1 MGKKVIDFNA
11 IVRKAV
17 EDYKEAIT
25 TSVSLSAL
33 LKEGLS
39 DPDEIAKVAAKQ
51 EEHLLAAIREELQE
65 DVPEGPEVIFQVI
78 VGWNHRMHVQLGLPK
93 AMNRPYGHAMDISYS
108 DPRAVWLAIEWAHGE
123 RSHKSLNSQDTDVN
137 TYVRLPAVAT
147 EDLKRVFVRM
157 PFLSRTLGREA
168 VIAVEVS

>member
-1 MGKKVIDFNA
+1 MGKVVDFNA

-25 TSVSLSAL
+25 SAPLDAL
-33 LKEGLS
+33 LEEGLS

-51 EEHLLAAIREELQE
+51 EHLLDAIREALQE

-78 VGWNHRMHVQLGLPK
+78 VGWNNRMHVQLGLPK
-93 AMNRPYGHAMDISYS
+93 EMNRPYGHAMDISYS
-108 DPRAVWLAIEWAHGE
+108 EPRAVWLAIEWAHGE
-123 RSHKSLNSQDTDVN
+123 RSHKSLNSQDTGVN

>member
-1 MGKKVIDFNA
+1 MGKVVDFDA
-11 IVRKAV
+11 IVQKAV

-25 TSVSLSAL
+25 SAPLGTL

-39 DPDEIAKVAAKQ
+39 DPDEIVKVAAKQ
-51 EEHLLAAIREELQE
+51 EEHLLDAIREALQE

-78 VGWNHRMHVQLGLPK
+78 VGWNNRIHVQLGLPK

-123 RSHKSLNSQDTDVN
+123 RSHRSLNSQDTSVN

-147 EDLKRVFVRM
+147 EDLERVFVRM
-157 PFLSRTLGREA
+157 PFLSRALGREA

>member
-1 MGKKVIDFNA
+1 MGKVVDFNA

-17 EDYKEAIT
+17 EDYKAAIT
-25 TSVSLSAL
+25 NAPLGTL

-51 EEHLLAAIREELQE
+51 EEHLLDAIREALQE

-78 VGWNHRMHVQLGLPK
+78 VGWNNRMHVQLGLPK

-108 DPRAVWLAIEWAHGE
+108 EPRAVWLAIEWAHGE
-123 RSHKSLNSQDTDVN
+123 RSHKSLNSQDTGVN

-157 PFLSRTLGREA
+157 PFLSRALGREA

>member
-25 TSVSLSAL
+25 SAPLSTL

-108 DPRAVWLAIEWAHGE
+108 DPRAVWLAIEWAHEE
-123 RSHKSLNSQDTDVN
+123 RPHKSLNSQDTDVN

-157 PFLSRTLGREA
+157 PFLRTLGREA